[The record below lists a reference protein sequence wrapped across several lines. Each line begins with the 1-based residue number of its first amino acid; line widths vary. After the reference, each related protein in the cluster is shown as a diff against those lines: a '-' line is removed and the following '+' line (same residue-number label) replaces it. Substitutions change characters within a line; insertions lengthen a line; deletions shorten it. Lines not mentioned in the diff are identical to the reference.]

1 MPAAGSGPVSACRR
15 PKLKL
20 VEDLWQP
27 PVRNAVEQ
35 LPRQV
40 LWKGLKSGSLDK
52 AEIVCPQCRQ
62 VLRITPKSLLTI
74 LALAILPTVPITLW
88 FIFYLAPRPHE
99 IVILVLLVL
108 IPMNIALL
116 IVFYLKLA
124 RFREKPRPFS
134 IRG

>member
-1 MPAAGSGPVSACRR
+1 MAATCPKCRG
-15 PKLKL
+15 
-20 VEDLWQP
+20 E
-27 PVRNAVEQ
+27 

-40 LWKGLKSGSLDK
+40 LWKGLKSGTPPGALTK
-52 AEIVCPQCRQ
+52 AEIICPQCRQ
-62 VLRITPKSLLTI
+62 VLRITPRSLGTI
-74 LALAILPTVPITLW
+74 LALAILPAVPITLW

-124 RFREKPRPFS
+124 RFREKPSTYS

>member
-1 MPAAGSGPVSACRR
+1 MAATC
-15 PKLKL
+15 PKCL
-20 VEDLWQP
+20 
-27 PVRNAVEQ
+27 EQ

-40 LWKGLKSGSLDK
+40 LWKGLKSGTPPGALTK
-52 AEIVCPQCRQ
+52 AEIICPQCRQ

-88 FIFYLAPRPHE
+88 FIFFLTPPRLDVIPHAGFGGSDAPDDPLA
-99 IVILVLLVL
+99 
-108 IPMNIALL
+108 ML
-116 IVFYLKLA
+116 IVLYPRLA

>member
-1 MPAAGSGPVSACRR
+1 MAATC
-15 PKLKL
+15 PKCL
-20 VEDLWQP
+20 
-27 PVRNAVEQ
+27 EQ

-40 LWKGLKSGSLDK
+40 LWKGLKSGTLDK
-52 AEIVCPQCRQ
+52 AEIICPQCRQ
-62 VLRITPKSLLTI
+62 VLRITPKSLATI
-74 LALAILPTVPITLW
+74 LALAILPDVPITLW

-124 RFREKPRPFS
+124 RFREKPSTFS

>member
-1 MPAAGSGPVSACRR
+1 MAATCPKCR
-15 PKLKL
+15 
-20 VEDLWQP
+20 E
-27 PVRNAVEQ
+27 E

-40 LWKGLKSGSLDK
+40 LWKGLKSGTLDK

-88 FIFYLAPRPHE
+88 FIFFLVPPRLDE
-99 IVILVLLVL
+99 ITILVLLVL
-108 IPMNIALL
+108 MPLMNIAML
-116 IVFYLKLA
+116 IVLYPRLA

>member
-1 MPAAGSGPVSACRR
+1 MAATC
-15 PKLKL
+15 PKCL
-20 VEDLWQP
+20 E
-27 PVRNAVEQ
+27 E

-40 LWKGLKSGSLDK
+40 LWKGLKSGTLDK
-52 AEIVCPQCRQ
+52 AEITCPQCRQ

-74 LALAILPTVPITLW
+74 LALAILPAVPITLW

-124 RFREKPRPFS
+124 RFREKPSTFS

>member
-1 MPAAGSGPVSACRR
+1 MAAICPKCR
-15 PKLKL
+15 
-20 VEDLWQP
+20 E
-27 PVRNAVEQ
+27 E

-40 LWKGLKSGSLDK
+40 VWKGLKSGTLDK

-74 LALAILPTVPITLW
+74 LALAILPDLPITLW
-88 FIFYLAPRPHE
+88 VIFSLAPQPLE
-99 IVILVLLVL
+99 IVILVVLVL
-108 IPMNIALL
+108 IPLTFALL

-124 RFREKPRPFS
+124 RFREKPSTFS